1 VSDSLQDQL
10 RALGLAKGKPDEG
23 RGKKRG
29 SRKAGRKANRALP
42 AESTREMSLDQ
53 AYALREREEKRQ
65 SEQARQQK
73 REAERRRRQIN
84 QAIREI
90 VTARRQNRADAEIA
104 RNFLFNG
111 RIRKVRVTAEQ
122 LQALNDDMMG
132 IVYLSGGYHLLEPDA
147 VEAVRGISPEHVVD
161 LGGETGDEESDHP
174 VPDDLIW

>member
-1 VSDSLQDQL
+1 MSDSLQAQL

-29 SRKAGRKANRALP
+29 PRKAGRQADRARP
-42 AESTREMSLDQ
+42 VQSTREMSLDQ
-53 AYALREREEKRQ
+53 AYALRERDEKRR

-90 VTARRQNRADAEIA
+90 VTTRRRNRADAEIA

-111 RIRKVRVTAEQ
+111 RIRKVHVTAEQ
-122 LQALNDDMMG
+122 LQALNDDRMG

-147 VEAVRGISPEHVVD
+147 VEAVRRISPEHVVD
-161 LGGETGDEESDHP
+161 LGGEARDEDSDHP